1 MQKLQITVVLGTA
14 RNERS
19 SSRVSD
25 AVMHLI
31 GTKEM
36 FNVAHVDV
44 RDYAFTKTEPGWE
57 ESSIAQPWRE
67 IVQRTDGFLFIIPEY
82 NWSFPGEFKLLLDSA
97 SPENYTKRAAG
108 LVTVSAGGYGGTRVA
123 TSILPVFSELGL
135 VHTNKPLFVQN
146 VNELFDSSDEEM
158 NQKKEAFERHLHSSL
173 DELEWY
179 ARALKRARE
188 EDAQPHQ

>member
-19 SSRVSD
+19 SPKVSD

-31 GTKEM
+31 STKET

-44 RDYAFTKTEPGWE
+44 RGYAFTKTEPGWE
-57 ESSIAQPWRE
+57 ESSIAEPWRK
-67 IVQRTDGFLFIIPEY
+67 IVQSTDGFLFIIPEY

-108 LVTVSAGGYGGTRVA
+108 LVTVSTGEYGGARVA

-146 VNELFDSSDEEM
+146 VNELFDSSDEQIK
-158 NQKKEAFERHLHSSL
+158 QKKEVFERHLHS
-173 DELEWY
+173 
-179 ARALKRARE
+179 
-188 EDAQPHQ
+188 